1 MCMDSDGWLCACVHT
16 CVCMCVLAC
25 VCVSCVCVC
34 VCVCVRMYA
43 CIRECTL
50 CVVFISLPLALYSGL
65 QMEGD

>member
-1 MCMDSDGWLCACVHT
+1 MAGCVRVCIRACACVYLH
-16 CVCMCVLAC
+16 AC
-25 VCVSCVCVC
+25 ACACHVCVC